1 MGKRPDY
8 AVVVYCNLIR
18 SVYKDVPII
27 AGGIEASLR
36 RLAHYDYWSNRLKR
50 SILLDA
56 QADLISYGMGE
67 HSIIE
72 IADALDSGLDVKD
85 ITFIDGTV
93 YKTKQL
99 ENVYD
104 YKLLPD
110 YEELVRDK
118 KRYAESFLSSTA
130 IQIHFLENV
139 WWSPMTGNFLW
150 CRIRLQSPLRSR
162 RWMTSML
169 CRI

>member
-1 MGKRPDY
+1 
-8 AVVVYCNLIR
+8 
-18 SVYKDVPII
+18 
-27 AGGIEASLR
+27 
-36 RLAHYDYWSNRLKR
+36 
-50 SILLDA
+50 
-56 QADLISYGMGE
+56 MGE

-72 IADALDSGLDVKD
+72 IADALDSGLNVKD

-118 KRYAESFLSSTA
+118 KGMRKAFF
-130 IQIHFLENV
+130 IQYSNTDPF
-139 WWSPMTGNFLW
+139 SGK
-150 CRIRLQSPLRSR
+150 RLVEL
-162 RWMTSML
+162 
-169 CRI
+169 